1 MNSEKGNKK
10 YVPVY
15 KLVSAKGNL
24 YKKQQKTKRIGVKTK
39 RYISKTHHERN
50 QTDNDDS

>member
-1 MNSEKGNKK
+1 MHQCI
-10 YVPVY
+10 
-15 KLVSAKGNL
+15 NL
-24 YKKQQKTKRIGVKTK
+24 YPQRVTYTKKKRKKKRIGKVKTK